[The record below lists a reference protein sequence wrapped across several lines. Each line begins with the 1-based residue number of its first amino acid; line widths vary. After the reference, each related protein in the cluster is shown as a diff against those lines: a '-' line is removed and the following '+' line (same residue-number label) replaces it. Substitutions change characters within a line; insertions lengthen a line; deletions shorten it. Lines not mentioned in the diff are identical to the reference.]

1 MAAEAPTPDEVAE
14 IEGAALALGLVLTR
28 ANTSVYP
35 KVPALQLRALHFVET
50 TTETLTLTRLAAM
63 LGVLPSS
70 ATRLCDR
77 LQSSGL
83 LVRRP
88 GATDRREVD
97 LVLTDSGREL
107 LGRLRRDR
115 RADVGRVLAGMSE
128 QGRAALLAGLREFT
142 AVADSDVRV

>member
-1 MAAEAPTPDEVAE
+1 MAAEAPTPDEVAD
-14 IEGAALALGLVLTR
+14 IDVAALALALVLTR

-50 TTETLTLTRLAAM
+50 AEPLTLTRLAAM

-83 LVRRP
+83 LHRRP
-88 GATDRREVD
+88 GANDRREVD
-97 LVLTDSGREL
+97 LVLTD
-107 LGRLRRDR
+107 LGRDLRARLLIDR
-115 RADVGRVLAGMSE
+115 RADVRRVLAGMSE
-128 QGRAALLAGLREFT
+128 QGRASRI
-142 AVADSDVRV
+142 VAMSFCEPRS